1 MIRETI
7 EFGLGVALSTVDLL
21 SKRGREF
28 IERGKEVE
36 DRYPRLKR
44 ITTSV
49 GEYEERLLRFL
60 KERLPFAS
68 KEEIAEL
75 TRKVDSIL
83 KRKK

>member
-36 DRYPRLKR
+36 DRYGSSKR
-44 ITTSV
+44 
-49 GEYEERLLRFL
+49 GCLLPQRRRSL
-60 KERLPFAS
+60 S
-68 KEEIAEL
+68 
-75 TRKVDSIL
+75 
-83 KRKK
+83 